1 MYWMYS
7 INESVGVGWSWH
19 YVMINKWKALPCV
32 SAGESQ
38 SPGSLLQVNSPE
50 NQQYIQNIY
59 TYTYKKDCSC
69 LIWSDLIQFGVAPVQ
84 YQTWDLCYIV
94 QFNIPTVVR
103 GPPPQ
108 KNNNTEQYKIY
119 QTTCPQTEG
128 PYSVKLKDQF
138 CMNESETLHLIC
150 RIWQN
155 NVATEYNGSAGLL
168 LTSCTHE
175 TYINI

>member
-1 MYWMYS
+1 MYS

-19 YVMINKWKALPCV
+19 CVMINKWKALPCV

-50 NQQYIQNIY
+50 NKQYIQNIY

-103 GPPPQ
+103 GPPNETTIQ
-108 KNNNTEQYKIY
+108 KSTKSIRPPVHRPRDPIQSNWRT
-119 QTTCPQTEG
+119 
-128 PYSVKLKDQF
+128 S
-138 CMNESETLHLIC
+138 MNESETLHLIC
-150 RIWQN
+150 QIWQN

-168 LTSCTHE
+168 L
-175 TYINI
+175 NILHSWNLH